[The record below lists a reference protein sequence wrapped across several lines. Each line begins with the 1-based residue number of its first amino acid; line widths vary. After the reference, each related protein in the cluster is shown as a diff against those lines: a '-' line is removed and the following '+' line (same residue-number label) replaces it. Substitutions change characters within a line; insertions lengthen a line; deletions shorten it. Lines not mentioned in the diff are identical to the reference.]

1 MEYAQN
7 IGNNVSGAYERSSTF
22 QKVLTGVVIVLIIY
36 FLYIFFIKEVT
47 YKTILKE
54 HDARTAKKISEN
66 NIPLM
71 SDTDYSIS
79 VWIYVDQWNHNYGK
93 EKHILGRYLVDGGK
107 YYGSPSITMDA
118 YTNDLKVKIGYSGP
132 TSGSSKYESQECVVK
147 GVPLQKWVCITMSV
161 SNRTLDVYID
171 GKLSRTCVIKGVPVT
186 PSDKGM
192 FVGSYESGGMG
203 GGFAGY
209 ITDLRIFTRS
219 INPTQAYNIYKQ
231 GNSMSGLGS
240 MVGRYKFKFS
250 VLDNNKET
258 NEFTFP

>member
-7 IGNNVSGAYERSSTF
+7 IGNNVSGAYERSSTL

-36 FLYIFFIKEVT
+36 FVYIFFIKEVT

-54 HDARTAKKISEN
+54 HDARSSKKISEN
-66 NIPLM
+66 KLPLI

-79 VWIYVDQWNHNYGK
+79 VWIYVDQWNYNYGK
-93 EKHILGRYLVDGGK
+93 EKHILGRYRVVGDK
-107 YYGSPSITMDA
+107 YYGTPSITMDA
-118 YTNDLKVKIGYSGP
+118 YTNDLKVKMGYSGAS
-132 TSGSSKYESQECVVK
+132 SGSSQYNDQECVVK
-147 GVPLQKWVCITMSV
+147 GVPLQKWVCVIVSV
-161 SNRTLDVYID
+161 SNRTLDVYVD
-171 GKLSRTCVIKGVPVT
+171 GKLSKTCVIKGVPVS

-192 FVGSYESGGMG
+192 FVGSYKSGGMD

-209 ITDLRIFTRS
+209 ITDLRVFTRA

-250 VLDNNKET
+250 LLDNNKET
-258 NEFTFP
+258 SKFTFP